1 MSELI
6 VTLILAIHLV
16 VMNLASAGPLAFLW
30 MKRLNRGPG
39 EGQSEVERLY
49 LRIVRWSVAAFLVGM
64 VTGVLL
70 WLILPGDGLSE
81 ALDRFPARAFSFAG
95 AELLFSLLCLL
106 PLAFDWNFLHSRMWL
121 GKLLALSSSTN
132 LLYHFPPLMAI
143 IGQLAVNPHWTSE
156 LVLHRS
162 ALLGLMS
169 KGYVL
174 ALSCHFGLASLAV
187 AAITTFLLAKPTR
200 DAELLLPIRTSIRK
214 AAMVALIATLWQI
227 PVGIWLLV
235 SMSAATRTALMG
247 GSLVGSIAFVAAL
260 TATIMLLQ
268 RLLSI
273 VLGDCERRTIR
284 ATCWLM
290 LVVIALM
297 TGTLRWS
304 RPALQNAVVLHEN
317 ISRLALA
324 TGSVS
329 NTE

>member
-1 MSELI
+1 MVNELI
-6 VTLILAIHLV
+6 ATLILAIHLV
-16 VMNLASAGPLAFLW
+16 VVNLASAGPLAFLW
-30 MKRLNRGPG
+30 MKRLNRVTD

-49 LRIVRWSVAAFLVGM
+49 LRIVRWSVAAFLIGM

-70 WLILPGDGLSE
+70 WLILPGDGLSA
-81 ALDRFPARAFSFAG
+81 ALDRFPARAFRFAG

-106 PLAFDWNFLHSRMWL
+106 PLALEWNFLHGRMWV

-156 LVLHRS
+156 DVLHRS

-200 DAELLLPIRTSIRK
+200 DAELLWQTRTSIRN
-214 AAMVALIATLWQI
+214 AAIVALIATFLQI

-235 SMSAATRTALMG
+235 SMPVATRTALMG
-247 GSLVGSIAFVAAL
+247 GSLIGSMAFVVAL
-260 TATIMLLQ
+260 VGTILLLQ
-268 RLLSI
+268 RLVNI
-273 VLGDCERRTIR
+273 VLGDFDHRTLR
-284 ATCWLM
+284 GAGWLL
-290 LVVIALM
+290 LVVIVLM
-297 TGTLRWS
+297 TCTLRWS
-304 RPALQNAVVLHEN
+304 RSSMPKSMNGNSPKQVLGAF
-317 ISRLALA
+317 SCLP
-324 TGSVS
+324 SD
-329 NTE
+329 